1 MERCD
6 APPKRATLPADPGP
20 TNVPDRILRA
30 MAAPTIDHRGPEL
43 AALAREVV
51 QGLGPILRTTGP
63 VVIFPSS
70 GTGAWEAALVNTMSP
85 GDQVLAFDTGHFA
98 TLWFRMARRF
108 GLAVESIPGS
118 WRRGVEPAAVH
129 DRLARDRQHTI
140 KAVMVVHNETS
151 TGVASRV
158 GEIREAIDA
167 AARHRRHAEAT
178 RRAVRGWGLEVW
190 CENPTEYSSSLTAVL
205 VPEPH
210 DADEVRRIALERF
223 DLSLGTGLG
232 RIAGR
237 VFRIGHLGDLNDLML
252 AGTLSGTEMSL
263 ALSGVPIRPD
273 GVRAALDH
281 LQSG

>member
-1 MERCD
+1 
-6 APPKRATLPADPGP
+6 
-20 TNVPDRILRA
+20 

-167 AARHRRHAEAT
+167 A
-178 RRAVRGWGLEVW
+178 
-190 CENPTEYSSSLTAVL
+190 EYSSSLTAVL

-252 AGTLSGTEMSL
+252 AGTLCGTEMSL